1 MENTIMGNVGQ
12 QGSSEIMVL
21 KSTPSGPA
29 VLPVIPQS
37 HPQDAA
43 EGEGRR
49 AMLYSLTVALN
60 RYR

>member
-1 MENTIMGNVGQ
+1 MGNVGQ

-37 HPQDAA
+37 HPQDEFPLVGMMPSAY
-43 EGEGRR
+43 
-49 AMLYSLTVALN
+49 LHF
-60 RYR
+60 